1 MDVKMKTKRLR
12 RGALPRR
19 ISASST
25 RKVLPKPNQGTKWPH
40 GSIVYICGACP
51 LKFGPSDKDLGGSEQ
66 AVVQLSKCWA
76 AQGRP
81 VVVYGKLKEGIKDG
95 VDYRNIDELNLAD
108 TFDIAIFWRS
118 FGIRL
123 LPLVKARVRLIDLH
137 DSWDPKNYVAPKQ
150 ILELADYVMV
160 KSKYHRSLYPYI
172 PDNKIKIIMNGVQ
185 VSLFE
190 GILEKISKEE
200 RDPHRF
206 IYASTYER
214 GLEPILR
221 YTWPKI
227 KKAIPDATFHIFYGM
242 NRLAKTPLGERLY
255 QLFKQPGVSEHGR
268 VDLEEIARQKAKSG
282 FHLYVSN
289 SATEID
295 CISVRESLL
304 CGSIPV
310 LGIDYV
316 FEERDGIHVTGSTD
330 NSTTYKKAASIV
342 IGSIKRGPEYL
353 EKKRKEFKK
362 SKTII
367 SWEKV
372 SELWSKVF

>member
-1 MDVKMKTKRLR
+1 MLRMKTRRLR
-12 RGALPRR
+12 K
-19 ISASST
+19 I
-25 RKVLPKPNQGTKWPH
+25 PKPIEGVKWPRN
-40 GSIVYICGACP
+40 SIVYICGAGP
-51 LKFGPSDKDLGGSEQ
+51 LHFGPSDKDLGGSEQ
-66 AVVQLSKCWA
+66 AVVQLSRCWA
-76 AQGRP
+76 AQGFP
-81 VVVYGKLKEGIKDG
+81 VVVYGNVKEGTYDG
-95 VDYRNIDELNLAD
+95 VEYRAMNELNLSD

-123 LPLVKARVRLIDLH
+123 LPLVNARLRLIDLH

-150 ILELADYVMV
+150 ILNLANHVMV

-172 PDNKIKIIMNGVQ
+172 PDSKISIIMNGVQ
-185 VSLFE
+185 VTLFE
-190 GILEKISKEE
+190 KVISKIPESK

-227 KKAIPDATFHIFYGM
+227 KKAIPDATFNIFYGM
-242 NRLAKTPLGERLY
+242 NRLAKTPLGLRLIE
-255 QLFKQPGVSEHGR
+255 LFKQPGVEEHGR
-268 VDLEEIARQKAKSG
+268 VDLDEIAKEKAISG
-282 FHLYVSN
+282 FHLYISN
-289 SATEID
+289 SETEID

-310 LGIDYV
+310 LGNDYV
-316 FEERDGIHVTGSTD
+316 FNERDGIHVTGSTAD
-330 NSTTYKKAASIV
+330 PNTYKRAASIV

-353 EKKRKEFKK
+353 EKKREQLKH

-367 SWEKV
+367 SWEDISKK
-372 SELWSKVF
+372 WSKLF

>member
-1 MDVKMKTKRLR
+1 MKT
-12 RGALPRR
+12 RR
-19 ISASST
+19 IRRNGT
-25 RKVLPKPNQGTKWPH
+25 LKNNKIPKPNDGTKWPS

-66 AVVQLSKCWA
+66 AVVQLSRCWA
-76 AQGRP
+76 EQGRA
-81 VVVYGKLKEGIKDG
+81 VVVYGKVKEGKYDG
-95 VDYRNIDELNLAD
+95 VEYRNIDELNLAD

-172 PDNKIKIIMNGVQ
+172 PDSKIKIIMNGVQ

-190 GILEKISKEE
+190 DIIQKNLKE

-214 GLEPILR
+214 GLEPILK
-221 YTWPKI
+221 YTWPRI
-227 KKAIPDATFHIFYGM
+227 KKEIPDATFHIFYGI
-242 NRLAKTPLGERLY
+242 NRLAKTPLGIRLLK
-255 QLFKQPGVSEHGR
+255 LFKQPGVYEHGR
-268 VDLEEIARQKAKSG
+268 VDLKEIAEQKAISG

-289 SATEID
+289 SPTEID

-304 CGSIPV
+304 CGSIPI
-310 LGIDYV
+310 LGTDYV
-316 FEERDGIHVTGSTD
+316 FNERDGIHVTGNTS
-330 NSTTYKKAASIV
+330 NPTTYKKAASVV
-342 IGSIKRGPEYL
+342 INSIKKGNEFL
-353 EKKRKEFKK
+353 EKKRKEFTN

-372 SELWSKVF
+372 ADMWSKCV